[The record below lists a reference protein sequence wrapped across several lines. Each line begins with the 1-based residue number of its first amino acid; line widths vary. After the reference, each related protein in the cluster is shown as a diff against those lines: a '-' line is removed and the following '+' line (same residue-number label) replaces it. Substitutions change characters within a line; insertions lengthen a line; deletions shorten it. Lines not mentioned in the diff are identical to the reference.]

1 MGPLKAARAS
11 VPTNGLVVSHLG
23 MGDGGRHEGGLA
35 VSEWAAVSAVGVT
48 AGGFGDGGRIGL
60 SNSELDPD
68 LANSEKDLD
77 CCKDV
82 ADRSCRVAKLRAP
95 AFVGPCWCSH
105 GCAALRR
112 AGRG

>member
-1 MGPLKAARAS
+1 MK
-11 VPTNGLVVSHLG
+11 
-23 MGDGGRHEGGLA
+23 GGLA
-35 VSEWAAVSAVGVT
+35 VSEWVAVSAVGVT

-68 LANSEKDLD
+68 LANSEKDLG

-82 ADRSCRVAKLRAP
+82 AERSCRVAKLRAP